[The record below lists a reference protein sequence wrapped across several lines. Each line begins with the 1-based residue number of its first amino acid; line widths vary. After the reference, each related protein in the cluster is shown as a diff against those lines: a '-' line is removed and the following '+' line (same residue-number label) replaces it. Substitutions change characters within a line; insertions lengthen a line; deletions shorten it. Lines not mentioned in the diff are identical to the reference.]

1 MKYLLNIHEHLNNK
15 NSVSK
20 NLKNVM
26 SVITLIL
33 LMLMSVNVGA
43 QEKKNSL
50 TLKEFSESVL
60 IVQDF
65 TNVRI
70 NKSKALE
77 IKILNFH
84 SEKELESAYMINGIE
99 YCDNGKFKDKVA
111 GDGIYTSVKNIKII
125 KLQEKSV
132 MLNMNEAF
140 KHDKE
145 LNKYLDDKLNV
156 SGKVKV
162 KFGCKTRLASCPETS
177 WWNDCWFG
185 SPCTCIELH
194 DCEIEIE
201 YES

>member
-1 MKYLLNIHEHLNNK
+1 MKNF
-15 NSVSK
+15 
-20 NLKNVM
+20 KNVM
-26 SVITLIL
+26 SVITLTMVVLASIN
-33 LMLMSVNVGA
+33 VNA

-60 IVQDF
+60 IMQDF

-70 NKSKALE
+70 NKSKALK

-84 SEKELESAYMINGIE
+84 SEKQLESAYMINGIE
-99 YCDNGKFKDKVA
+99 YCDNGKFNDKVA
-111 GDGIYTSVKNIKII
+111 GDGIYTSVKNIKVI

-132 MLNMNEAF
+132 LLNMNEDF

-156 SGKVKV
+156 SSKTKLKVS
-162 KFGCKTRLASCPETS
+162 CKMSLETCPETS

-185 SPCTCIELH
+185 SPCTCIQFR
-194 DCEIEIE
+194 DCEIEVEIE
-201 YES
+201 I